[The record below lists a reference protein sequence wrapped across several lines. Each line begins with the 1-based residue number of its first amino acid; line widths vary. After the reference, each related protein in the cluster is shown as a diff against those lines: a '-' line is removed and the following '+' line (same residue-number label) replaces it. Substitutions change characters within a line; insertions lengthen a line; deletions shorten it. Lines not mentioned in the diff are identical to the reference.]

1 MSEDTGKLWEAL
13 NHTRTQV
20 AVQVQALDA
29 TNARLAQSEQKTDKI
44 LEKINEVSISIEGL
58 KINTANLNKATE
70 ESNSETKEAFRSM
83 TQTIE
88 SQKKNIQDQTEKDLS
103 TLVKV
108 VVAEHQRT
116 CPGPARRPLTKAQ
129 WAGLSTFAGT
139 VLGGIGYLVSQ
150 LVKAL

>member
-1 MSEDTGKLWEAL
+1 MTDNEKLWDVIRATEK
-13 NHTRTQV
+13 QV

-70 ESNSETKEAFRSM
+70 ESNSETKAAFRSM
-83 TQTIE
+83 TETIE
-88 SQKKNIQDQTEKDLS
+88 SQKKSIQDQTEKDLA

-108 VVAEHQRT
+108 VVGEHQRT

-129 WAGLSTFAGT
+129 IAAWTSFFVAVIGSI
-139 VLGGIGYLVSQ
+139 GGIV
-150 LVKAL
+150 AMFAN